1 MMLALLVGVMII
13 EDNDDDNSDNDDVER
28 TGEMLT
34 VVPPAIMIYVYRGSC
49 DLDNIFRK
57 VYLIL
62 NFWQCNFLLFLGNVS
77 SFYQTLTWE
86 PPDNDNLL

>member
-1 MMLALLVGVMII
+1 MMLALLVGMVII

-49 DLDNIFRK
+49 DPRQYI
-57 VYLIL
+57 
-62 NFWQCNFLLFLGNVS
+62 S
-77 SFYQTLTWE
+77 
-86 PPDNDNLL
+86 

>member
-1 MMLALLVGVMII
+1 MLAVLVGMVII

-34 VVPPAIMIYVYRGSC
+34 VVPPAIMIYVYRAVVT
-49 DLDNIFRK
+49 LDNIFRK

-62 NFWQCNFLLFLGNVS
+62 KLLAMPFFVVFGQCV
-77 SFYQTLTWE
+77 
-86 PPDNDNLL
+86 

>member
-1 MMLALLVGVMII
+1 MMLALLVGMMII

-34 VVPPAIMIYVYRGSC
+34 VVPPAIMIYVYRAVVT
-49 DLDNIFRK
+49 LDNIFRK

-62 NFWQCNFLLFLGNVS
+62 KLLAMPFFVVFGQCV
-77 SFYQTLTWE
+77 
-86 PPDNDNLL
+86 

>member
-62 NFWQCNFLLFLGNVS
+62 KILAMPFFVVFGQCV
-77 SFYQTLTWE
+77 
-86 PPDNDNLL
+86 

>member
-1 MMLALLVGVMII
+1 MMLALLVGMVIS

-62 NFWQCNFLLFLGNVS
+62 KLLAMPFFVVFGQCV
-77 SFYQTLTWE
+77 
-86 PPDNDNLL
+86 

>member
-1 MMLALLVGVMII
+1 MLALLVGMII

-49 DLDNIFRK
+49 DPRQYI
-57 VYLIL
+57 
-62 NFWQCNFLLFLGNVS
+62 S
-77 SFYQTLTWE
+77 
-86 PPDNDNLL
+86 